1 MMKKISVDNILFLML
16 MAIAPTVLVI
26 IISFIFLLLPGEK
39 NEIVQ
44 SLVVLPFSFVLIP
57 GIVLL
62 RQEKVRLEEL
72 GSPINSP

>member
-44 SLVVLPFSFVLIP
+44 SLVVLPFSFDLIP
-57 GIVLL
+57 
-62 RQEKVRLEEL
+62 
-72 GSPINSP
+72 

>member
-1 MMKKISVDNILFLML
+1 ML

-44 SLVVLPFSFVLIP
+44 SLVVLPFSFVFNSGNCFITTGKSSFGRI
-57 GIVLL
+57 GIKEVF
-62 RQEKVRLEEL
+62 EERLCDMY
-72 GSPINSP
+72 

>member
-39 NEIVQ
+39 MK
-44 SLVVLPFSFVLIP
+44 LF
-57 GIVLL
+57 
-62 RQEKVRLEEL
+62 KA
-72 GSPINSP
+72 

>member
-39 NEIVQ
+39 NEIVK
-44 SLVVLPFSFVLIP
+44 SLVVLPFYYDRKKFVW
-57 GIVLL
+57 
-62 RQEKVRLEEL
+62 K
-72 GSPINSP
+72 NWD